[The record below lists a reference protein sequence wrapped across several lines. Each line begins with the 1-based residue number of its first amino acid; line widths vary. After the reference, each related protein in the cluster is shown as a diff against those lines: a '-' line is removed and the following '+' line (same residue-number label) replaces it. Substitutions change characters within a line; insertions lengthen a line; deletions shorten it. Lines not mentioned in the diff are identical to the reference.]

1 MNLLKRKLM
10 SRNKRKERKMSK
22 VFLID
27 NGHGQNTLGKCS
39 PDRRLL
45 EWAYTREIAR
55 SVVDKCKAKGIDARL
70 IVTEDWDVSLNE
82 RCRRV
87 NAICRQVGAKNVALC
102 SIHVNAAGGDGK
114 WHDARGFCVYVAKTC
129 SDNSKK
135 LARLLYDGAEKRGLK
150 GNRWVPKERY
160 WQANFAMVKNTNCPA
175 VLTENLFQDNKEDVD
190 YLLSDEGK
198 QAIIDLHVEAIT
210 KYLSL

>member
-1 MNLLKRKLM
+1 
-10 SRNKRKERKMSK
+10 MSK
-22 VFLID
+22 VVLID

-55 SVVDKCKAKGIDARL
+55 SVVDKCKSKGIDARL

-102 SIHVNAAGGDGK
+102 SVHVNAAGGDGK
-114 WHDARGFCVYVAKTC
+114 WHDARGFCVYVAKNC

-135 LARLLYDGAEKRGLK
+135 LARLMYAEATARNLK
-150 GNRWVPKERY
+150 GNRWVPKEGY
-160 WQANFAMVKNTNCPA
+160 WQANFAMVKNTSCPA
-175 VLTENLFQDNKEDVD
+175 VLTENLFQDNHEDVD

-198 QAIIDLHVEAIT
+198 QAIADLHVAAIM
-210 KYLSL
+210 KYLGQ

>member
-1 MNLLKRKLM
+1 MA
-10 SRNKRKERKMSK
+10 K
-22 VFLID
+22 VILID
-27 NGHGQNTLGKCS
+27 NGHGNNTYGKCS
-39 PDRRLL
+39 PDKRLM

-55 SVVDKCKAKGIDARL
+55 AVADKLKAKGVDARL
-70 IVTEDWDVSLNE
+70 IVTEDWDVSLSE

-87 NAICRQVGAKNVALC
+87 NAICRQYGSRNVALC
-102 SIHVNAAGGDGK
+102 SVHVNAAGSDGK
-114 WHDARGFCVYVAKTC
+114 WHDARGFSVWVAKTC

-135 LARLLYDGAEKRGLK
+135 LARLMYDGAEKRGLK

-190 YLLSDEGK
+190 FLLSDEGK

-210 KYLSL
+210 KYLAL